1 MEYTILKISIA
12 DRIATVTISR
22 PAVLNALN
30 TLFFKEMDH
39 FLHDLQARDDVRVL
53 VITGEGKAFVAGA
66 DIAEMSGM
74 TPEEAFEFSRFGQ
87 NVFASL
93 EKLRIPVI
101 AAVNGYALGGGCELA
116 MACHIRIASSSA
128 KFSQPEV
135 GLGLIPG
142 FGGTQRLPRLVGK
155 GRALEL
161 LLTGEMID
169 AIEAC
174 RIGLVNKVV
183 SPEDLMPTAKNL
195 AKRIISNAPK
205 VQKIILRLVKNSFY
219 PQGDFNQEAIE
230 FSGLIDSA
238 DGKEGMTAFIEKR
251 APVWTNQ

>member
-1 MEYTILKISIA
+1 MNFQNLLMEIENG
-12 DRIATVTISR
+12 IATITINR
-22 PAVLNALN
+22 PPVNALN
-30 TLFFKEMDH
+30 MEALDELK
-39 FLHDLQARDDVRVL
+39 QAFNHLGAQTDVQVII
-53 VITGEGKAFVAGA
+53 ITGAGEKAFVAGA
-66 DIAEMSGM
+66 DIKEMLTLNQHGGH
-74 TPEEAFEFSRFGQ
+74 EYALRGQ
-87 NVFASL
+87 GIFRVIENFD
-93 EKLRIPVI
+93 EPVI
-101 AAVNGYALGGGCELA
+101 AAINGFALGGGCELA